1 MLDPRQGD
9 RRSVPAAH
17 PRSFSSGEL
26 KALGPQMYKQEFGCE
41 FVADDE
47 SVFSHAL

>member
-1 MLDPRQGD
+1 MTADQCPRLT
-9 RRSVPAAH
+9 RE
-17 PRSFSSGEL
+17 FLSGEL

-47 SVFSHAL
+47 SVFPRT